1 MSAVQSD
8 QGVIPTAEELGFDPQ
23 QLRRKYDAE
32 REKRLRGD
40 GNNQYRE
47 VTGDLKRYL
56 DDPYIDEPIVRDS
69 IEEEIEVAIVG
80 GGFGGL
86 LMSARLQE
94 AGITNFRIIEK
105 AGDFGGTWYWNRYPG
120 AQCDIES
127 YVYLPLLEEVGYI
140 PKEKYS
146 FGPEIFEHA
155 QRVGKHFDLY
165 PRAYFQTQVKDLR
178 WSDEK
183 SVWVLRTDRDDEIR
197 AKYVVMSS
205 GPLNRPKLP
214 GIPGVEEFKGHTFHT
229 SRWDYDYTGGSS
241 EGGLDKIGD
250 KRIAVIGTGATAIQS
265 VSHLGKAAKELYV
278 FQRTP
283 SSIDERRNSAT
294 DLGWAQSLQP
304 GWQATRNHNF
314 ASILAGEKTE
324 EDLVNDGWTDL
335 FKTLG
340 NLMSDNDGIEVSGEE
355 LGMLAEIADFQK
367 MNRTRKRVEE
377 TVKDPETAETLKPWY
392 RPWCKRPTFNDEF
405 LPTFN
410 RPNVTLVDTS
420 GKGVER
426 ITAKGLV
433 VDGVEYEVDCIIYA
447 TGFEV
452 GTAYTRQGDFE
463 VFGRKGKSLTE
474 HWGNGMRTYH
484 GFLSHGFPNCFHVG
498 LTQTGLAPNLT
509 YMLDNQSQHVVSMI
523 GEANARNLKAI
534 EASAEAEARWVA
546 EVNAP
551 DMMTE
556 YLLSCTPGYYNGE
569 GKGSASEGFFQ
580 GHYSEGPVK
589 FYAMLKEW
597 REAGEF
603 SGLITE

>member
-1 MSAVQSD
+1 MAAVQSERS
-8 QGVIPTAEELGFDPQ
+8 VIPTAEELGFDPQ
-23 QLRRKYDAE
+23 ELRRKYDAE
-32 REKRLRGD
+32 RDKRLRGD

-47 VTGDLKRYL
+47 VVGDLEQYN
-56 DDPYIDEPIVRDS
+56 DDPYIDEPLVRDS
-69 IEEEIEVAIVG
+69 VNEDIEVAIIG

-86 LMSARLQE
+86 LMGARLQE
-94 AGITNFRIIEK
+94 AGITNFRMIEK

-146 FGPEIFEHA
+146 FRPEIFEHA

-165 PRAYFQTQVKDLR
+165 SRAYFQTQVEDLR
-178 WSDEK
+178 WNDDKSQWVIRSD
-183 SVWVLRTDRDDEIR
+183 RGDEIR

-214 GIPGVEEFKGHTFHT
+214 GIPGVESFKGHTFHT
-229 SRWDYDYTGGSS
+229 SRWDYGYTGGSS
-241 EGGLDKIGD
+241 EGGLDKISD

-265 VSHLGKAAKELYV
+265 VSHLGMGAKHLYV

-283 SSIDERRNSAT
+283 SSIDERGNKPT
-294 DLGWAQSLQP
+294 DPKWAESLEP
-304 GWQATRNHNF
+304 GWQAHRNHNF
-314 ASILAGEKTE
+314 ASILAGEQPE
-324 EDLVNDGWTDL
+324 EDLVDDGWTDL

-340 NLMSDNDGIEVSGEE
+340 NLMSSQDGAEVSGEE

-367 MNRTRKRVEE
+367 MNRTRKRVDDSVQDGEI
-377 TVKDPETAETLKPWY
+377 AETLKPWY

-426 ITAKGLV
+426 ITEKGLV
-433 VDGVEYEVDCIIYA
+433 VDGTEYEVDCIIYA

-452 GTAYTRQGDFE
+452 GTAYTRQGGFE
-463 VFGRKGKSLTE
+463 VIGKNRKSLTE
-474 HWGNGMRTYH
+474 HWENGLRTFH
-484 GFLSHGFPNCFHVG
+484 GFLSNGFPNCFHLG
-498 LTQTGLAPNLT
+498 LTQTGLAPNFT
-509 YMLDNQSQHVVSMI
+509 YMLDNQSQHVVKMMS
-523 GEANARNLKAI
+523 EANSRDVKSL
-534 EASAEAEARWVA
+534 EASAEAEAGWVA

-556 YLLSCTPGYYNGE
+556 YLQSCTPGYYNGE
-569 GKGSASEGFFQ
+569 GQAKASEGFLQ

-597 REAGEF
+597 RDEGKF
-603 SGLITE
+603 SGLITK